1 MRLRLA
7 ALFLANLLFVFP
19 VHAKVID
26 GNALND
32 LFANCIK
39 GRVELTPE
47 VAETIGNC
55 KFTYGYVTGV
65 VDHGIGSQTIIACLP
80 EGVDFPEIGLVVRS
94 WLIQHPERLNERA
107 SLLIREVV
115 QASWPCPE

>member
-1 MRLRLA
+1 MRLA
-7 ALFLANLLFVFP
+7 ALFLANLLLAFP
-19 VHAKVID
+19 AHAKVID

-39 GRVELTPE
+39 GKVELTPA

-65 VDHGIGSQTIIACLP
+65 VDHGIGSKTITACLP
-80 EGVDFPEIGLVVRS
+80 EGVDFPEIGLAVRS
-94 WLIQHPERLNERA
+94 WLLKHPERLNERA
-107 SLLIREVV
+107 PLLIREVV
-115 QASWPCPE
+115 QEAWPCAD